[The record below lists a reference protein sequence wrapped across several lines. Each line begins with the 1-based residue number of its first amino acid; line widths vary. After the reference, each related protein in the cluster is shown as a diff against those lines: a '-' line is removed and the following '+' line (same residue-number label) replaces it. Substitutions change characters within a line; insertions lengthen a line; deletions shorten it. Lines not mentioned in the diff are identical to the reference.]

1 MEETESQKRKEMETR
16 DLERVEKVAKAS
28 LELLQG
34 QVESDMEIL
43 RKVAPSPEREAQ
55 EANLD
60 AQFLKQRQLNL
71 DL

>member
-60 AQFLKQRQLNL
+60 VQFLKQRQLNL

>member
-60 AQFLKQRQLNL
+60 VQFLKQRQLNL
-71 DL
+71 VL

>member
-1 MEETESQKRKEMETR
+1 METR

-60 AQFLKQRQLNL
+60 VQFLKQRQLNL